1 MKTLW
6 SIVTVMAVANLLAL
20 GGFVGWLGGTG
31 RIDESRLRE
40 VQRLF
45 APTVAA
51 ASEAEARARLEAE
64 EQAEQA
70 ERADRLVNPPLTAS
84 AVLASRELAADAAAQ
99 EVLRVRQEVRERQAE
114 LQLEADRLAEERA
127 AFIAERDAWQA
138 RRDAEQQRVAD
149 EQFTQLVQL
158 FSTLKPREARDLIL
172 EMEARNERA
181 EVVRLLDALEI
192 RAAAKIVSELRTPEQ
207 RRLASE
213 LLARLRDL
221 GQDLPADGSPQ
232 ESSTDVDP
240 LQPADG

>member
-40 VQRLF
+40 LRELF
-45 APTVAA
+45 APTVADA
-51 ASEAEARARLEAE
+51 AAARAAAELEAGQE
-64 EQAEQA
+64 ADQARRQ
-70 ERADRLVNPPLTAS
+70 ERLTNPPLTAS
-84 AVLASRELAADAAAQ
+84 AILASREIAADAAAQ

-114 LQLEADRLAEERA
+114 LQLEAERLSEERA
-127 AFIAERDAWQA
+127 AFIAERDAWQS
-138 RRDAEQQRVAD
+138 RRDAERQRVAG
-149 EQFTQLVQL
+149 EQFTQLVAL

-172 EMEARNERA
+172 EMEARGERA
-181 EVVRLLDALEI
+181 DVVRLLDALEV

-232 ESSTDVDP
+232 ESSADVDP

>member
-20 GGFVGWLGGTG
+20 AGFIGWLGGSG

-40 VQRLF
+40 VQRIF
-45 APTVAA
+45 APTVADA
-51 ASEAEARARLEAE
+51 AAAAARAQSDAE
-64 EQAEQA
+64 LQAEQA
-70 ERADRLVNPPLTAS
+70 DRAERLANPPLTAS

-127 AFIAERDAWQA
+127 TFLAERDAWQS

-149 EQFTQLVQL
+149 EQFTQLVAL
-158 FSTLKPREARDLIL
+158 FSTLKPRDARDLIL
-172 EMEARNERA
+172 EMEARNER
-181 EVVRLLDALEI
+181 EDVVRLLDALEI

-232 ESSTDVDP
+232 ESSNDVDP

>member
-20 GGFVGWLGGTG
+20 GGFIGWLGGTG
-31 RIDESRLRE
+31 RIDESRLRAA
-40 VQRLF
+40 QSLF
-45 APTVAA
+45 APTVAEA
-51 ASEAEARARLEAE
+51 AAARAAAELEAE
-64 EQAEQA
+64 QAAEQTQRQ
-70 ERADRLVNPPLTAS
+70 ERLTNPPLTAS
-84 AVLASRELAADAAAQ
+84 AILASREIAADAAAQ

-127 AFIAERDAWQA
+127 VFIAERDAWQS
-138 RRDAEQQRVAD
+138 RRDAEQQRVGG
-149 EQFTQLVQL
+149 EQFTQLVEL

-172 EMEARNERA
+172 EMEARGERA
-181 EVVRLLDALEI
+181 DVVRLLDALQV

-221 GQDLPADGSPQ
+221 GQDLPADGSQQ

>member
-6 SIVTVMAVANLLAL
+6 SIVTVMALANLLAL

-40 VQRLF
+40 LRALF
-45 APTVAA
+45 APTVADA
-51 ASEAEARARLEAE
+51 AAARAAAELEAAQE
-64 EQAEQA
+64 ADQARRQ
-70 ERADRLVNPPLTAS
+70 ERLTNPPLTAS
-84 AVLASRELAADAAAQ
+84 AILASREIAADAAAQ

-114 LQLEADRLAEERA
+114 LQIEADRLAKERA
-127 AFIAERDAWQA
+127 AFVAERDAWQS
-138 RRDAEQQRVAD
+138 RRDAELQRVAG
-149 EQFTQLVQL
+149 EQFTQLVAL

-172 EMEARNERA
+172 EMEARGERA
-181 EVVRLLDALEI
+181 DVVRLLDALEV
-192 RAAAKIVSELRTPEQ
+192 RAAAKILSELRTPEQ

-232 ESSTDVDP
+232 ESSADVDP